1 MVRRKYARREVF
13 LALSCLVLA
22 IGTLTFYIWQQSV
35 LISLGYKTSDSERIK
50 AQLEEDIRRLD
61 TEKAS
66 LLAFDKVEKIAREEL
81 RLGDPRADQIIYEG
95 LTPAAPGEAR

>member
-1 MVRRKYARREVF
+1 MVRKKYGKKEVL
-13 LALSCLVLA
+13 LAAGGIVLA

-35 LISLGYKTSDSERIK
+35 LISLGYKAGEKEKVK

-66 LLAFDKVEKIAREEL
+66 LLALDKVERIARDDL
-81 RLGDPRADQIIYEG
+81 RLASPRPDQIIYEG
-95 LTPAAPGEAR
+95 LTPAEGK